1 MHGAGA
7 GGAQR
12 RHPPVRLQTERAG
25 DAAGAAHAHLYRVR
39 SAIVAPS
46 VARARVVRR
55 IDAPPTYRA
64 SPPRPQPRPTVGER
78 NAEAMPAP
86 ARQSSAATPRG
97 WYRTYDKFVS
107 GEAVNK
113 ELQASATLTP
123 QVSPCRRPPRSII
136 TVQHGPFPVI
146 ARWRRT
152 HTDLLVF
159 NDTMTGHIE
168 GPRAPAVKPGRIT
181 QARRE

>member
-136 TVQHGPFPVI
+136 TVQHGPFTFMQTFI
-146 ARWRRT
+146 FQLSRDW
-152 HTDLLVF
+152 F